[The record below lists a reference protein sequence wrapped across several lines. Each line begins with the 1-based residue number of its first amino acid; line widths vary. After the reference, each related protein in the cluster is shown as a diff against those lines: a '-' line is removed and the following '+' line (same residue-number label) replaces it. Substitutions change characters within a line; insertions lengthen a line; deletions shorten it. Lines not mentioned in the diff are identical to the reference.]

1 MSSGEK
7 DGNALSRWSRRKLE
21 ARAGRPADEDGETSR
36 AATPAQKA
44 PEVLSEEQTLEAF
57 RESEPELA
65 DSISKIDI
73 DKLTFEDDF
82 TIFMKAAVPDFIRR
96 KALAKLW
103 TSNPILAVLDGL
115 NDYDLDYTQGS
126 DVAAK
131 VQSAAKGARGR
142 GQACGAPGKAG
153 GRRRWRGDR
162 RRARPAQGR
171 WIQETILGAGAGAAG
186 RQRRAARRRQQER

>member
-44 PEVLSEEQTLEAF
+44 PEVLSEEQTLDAF

-82 TIFMKAAVPDFIRR
+82 TIFMKAAVPDFIRH

-131 VQSAAKGARGR
+131 VQSAAKGAL
-142 GQACGAPGKAG
+142 
-153 GRRRWRGDR
+153 GRRR
-162 RRARPAQGR
+162 
-171 WIQETILGAGAGAAG
+171 GAGSKKPSLAQEPEPQEGSAAQRAGGSKSDDGPTEDGHADTG
-186 RQRRAARRRQQER
+186 DNLDGGDSPESS